1 MSFLALDQSSNISGW
16 AIFDDND
23 KLESY
28 GTIEPGDRPLEQ
40 RLTIIRNYIKNL
52 ISDFNIKQVLIE
64 DIQMQANVANNV
76 KTYKAL
82 AEVIGVVTELL
93 NELKI
98 PFELIPASTW
108 KSTLGIKG
116 ANRAAQKANAQKYI
130 KTKYNLDVKQDIC
143 DAICIGCH
151 FIEQNDTAW
160 SE

>member
-82 AEVIGVVTELL
+82 AEVIGVITELL

-116 ANRAAQKANAQKYI
+116 ANRTAQKANAQKYI